1 MTKGAIRRS
10 SCFDSNLWSLPLMW
24 AHIGS
29 SRGGESKMVAEPGP
43 AQPESGQPG
52 SAQPG
57 NAGSTG
63 GGATGG
69 GSTGGGST
77 SGGSSSGGTVS
88 ESVDRTRSITGL
100 LAVVGGDVAI
110 AIAAI
115 LGILHFPPSGGQSS
129 QFVAILS
136 SAFTAIATM
145 TTAYFGIKSISNTA
159 QALGNQTPTSGGQ
172 GGS

>member
-1 MTKGAIRRS
+1 
-10 SCFDSNLWSLPLMW
+10 
-24 AHIGS
+24 
-29 SRGGESKMVAEPGP
+29 MVAEPGP
-43 AQPESGQPG
+43 TQPESGQPG
-52 SAQPG
+52 SAQPE

-69 GSTGGGST
+69 GST
-77 SGGSSSGGTVS
+77 SGGAVS

>member
-1 MTKGAIRRS
+1 
-10 SCFDSNLWSLPLMW
+10 
-24 AHIGS
+24 
-29 SRGGESKMVAEPGP
+29 MVAEPGS

-69 GSTGGGST
+69 GAT
-77 SGGSSSGGTVS
+77 SGGATSGGAVTP
-88 ESVDRTRSITGL
+88 SVDRTRSITGL

-110 AIAAI
+110 AVAAI
-115 LGILHFPPSGGQSS
+115 LGILHFPPSGSQST

-136 SAFTAIATM
+136 SAFTAIGTM

-159 QALGNQTPTSGGQ
+159 QALGQTPPSGGQ
-172 GGS
+172 SGS